1 MIDKHIIKD
10 FSHWDEIDIGCTI
23 YYNVVLRDKYK
34 HLNTFGS
41 EIDLCIDLCIDV
53 SNGFIELINRDDE
66 TKSKVYEI
74 DVLTFKEKV

>member
-10 FSHWDEIDIGCTI
+10 FSHWDEIDIGCTT

-34 HLNTFGS
+34 HLNTFSS
-41 EIDLCIDLCIDV
+41 EIDLCIDRE
-53 SNGFIELINRDDE
+53 NGSIEVINRDDE
-66 TKSKVYEI
+66 AKSKVYEI

>member
-10 FSHWDEIDIGCTI
+10 FSFWEELDIGCTT

-34 HLNTFGS
+34 HLNTFRS
-41 EIDLCIDLCIDV
+41 EIDLCVDCDGI
-53 SNGFIELINRDDE
+53 IEVINRDDK
-66 TKSKVYEI
+66 TISKVYEI

>member
-10 FSHWDEIDIGCTI
+10 FSCWEEIDIGCII

-34 HLNTFGS
+34 HLNTFSS
-41 EIDLCIDLCIDV
+41 EIDLGIDA

>member
-41 EIDLCIDLCIDV
+41 EIDLCIDA
-53 SNGFIELINRDDE
+53 SNGIIEVINRDDR

-74 DVLTFKEKV
+74 EVLTFKEKA

>member
-10 FSHWDEIDIGCTI
+10 FSHLDEIDIGCTI

-34 HLNTFGS
+34 HFNTFGS
-41 EIDLCIDLCIDV
+41 EIDLCVYCDGI
-53 SNGFIELINRDDE
+53 IEVINRDDS

>member
-10 FSHWDEIDIGCTI
+10 FSFWEEIDIGCTT

-34 HLNTFGS
+34 HLNTFRS
-41 EIDLCIDLCIDV
+41 EIDLCIDFYGI
-53 SNGFIELINRDDE
+53 IEVINRDDR

>member
-34 HLNTFGS
+34 HFNTFGS
-41 EIDLCIDLCIDV
+41 EIDLCVDCDGI
-53 SNGFIELINRDDE
+53 IEVINRDD
-66 TKSKVYEI
+66 TTISKVYEI